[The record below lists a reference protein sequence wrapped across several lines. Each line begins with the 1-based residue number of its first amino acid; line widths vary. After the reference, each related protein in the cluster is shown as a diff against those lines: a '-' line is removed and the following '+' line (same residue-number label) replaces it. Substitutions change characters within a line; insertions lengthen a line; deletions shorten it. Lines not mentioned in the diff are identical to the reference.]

1 MDGGTIRYN
10 FDNLGVLSADL
21 KNQFGRLETLSG
33 QLRKQVTALGA
44 NWDSGGA
51 GQYQTAQQQWD
62 RLFADA
68 RLRLDNLGSGV
79 ARASTRMQET
89 DQHVG
94 KTFLT

>member
-1 MDGGTIRYN
+1 MNGGTIRYD
-10 FDNLGVLSADL
+10 FDNLSVLSADL

-33 QLRKQVTALGA
+33 QLRKQVAALAAG
-44 NWDSGGA
+44 WDSGGA
-51 GQYQTAQQQWD
+51 AQYQTAQQQWD

-68 RLRLDNLGSGV
+68 RLRLDNLGGGV
-79 ARASTRMQET
+79 AKASARMRET